1 MFSSS
6 TPTATS
12 ALDANLTALR
22 RSSSAAAEL
31 IAGVMARPD
40 LTFVDTPSGAV
51 SATMEEWTIEG
62 HSSRALASK
71 RDPWLEAER
80 LIDGLDPAVTP
91 VVVVIGFGL
100 GYHVAALAK
109 RLGRQGLVIVF
120 EPDATLLRAVLE
132 RIDHH
137 EWLSNTNVLLVT
149 NPSADD
155 TLAEAARGIEGVL
168 AMGTTIIEHPP
179 SRQRLGDLAAQ
190 FTASFTRVMQAVRT
204 TVVTTM
210 VQTEATI
217 RNLTQNLDVYA
228 TAGGITGLKDTCPGR
243 AAVVVSAGPS
253 LARNIAELARPG
265 VRDAVVIIATQTV
278 LKPLL
283 ARGIRPHFVTAL
295 DFHEIS
301 RRFYEGLSAA
311 DVEGITLVV
320 EPKVNPAVPAAFPGR
335 VLCSGDATLDKILGP
350 DFARPMGVIPAGAT
364 VAHLA
369 YYLARHL
376 GCEPVVLMGQ
386 DLGFTDGQ
394 YYAAGAAIH
403 DVWAGELNEFNTL
416 EMLEWQRIAR
426 MRPILRRA
434 VDTRGRAIYSD
445 EQMATYLMQFQRDF
459 KADAE
464 RGLSIIDATE
474 GGVAKLNTRTAT
486 LADTLAQH
494 LNDPRSHRTPGT
506 IHELLARSLTPG
518 PASARPAQRLSAVAA
533 RVRAI
538 RRDAWQIAK
547 FSRRVRDH
555 LADMLEHHDDQ
566 PRVNR
571 LIDQVD
577 RVRDKVTALQP
588 AFALV
593 EQLNQTGA
601 FNRAKADRRINMGE
615 LAPTERQREQIR
627 RDLTN
632 VTWLASSA
640 DVLGNILDECARA
653 VEGGPKRTR
662 DPLNKTPAALP
673 APADAASAV
682 SAVRSEHDVIAVIAG
697 EPDTDAWGRPR
708 DLAAPVDG
716 QRHAWSLTLARLSR
730 TPGLARVVVVSRQI
744 DHLRALAGTTPP
756 KLNIEWVAHAE
767 HDGFD
772 PSLIHAAR
780 AFAPHSWRGGLGN
793 LTVYDEVFRPVATLA
808 ALDRHGAQAAL
819 ILGVD
824 WCFADPALGGAL
836 VNRFHED
843 PIAHRL
849 TFAQAGPGLAP
860 ALVDRQVTAA
870 MSGKRA
876 HAGTFASIGGLLGYI
891 PTNPTVDL
899 LAKSMCVAVEAPVR
913 DAFQRLIADDP
924 ERSAGVVAA
933 LRAAG
938 HDPLH
943 ADAAAIANAV
953 RGLFGQQPNS
963 LDHLVIEAID
973 QHGQSLAPSAL
984 AAALAQLGTRAA
996 RAAIT
1001 LRGMSRDLLD
1011 HPQWRELIEVAGN
1024 ARGSRGG
1031 PVHIRTHL
1039 RSEPAVIDSL
1049 LAAEPEVISVD
1060 LMAEDQA
1067 TYAQVAGIDAFK
1079 VVRANMQRLLDGRR
1093 PLPGGGFSPWIVPRL
1108 TRRDA
1113 VYEHV
1118 EPFFDRWTML
1128 CGWAVIDPLSAMIP
1142 SERIAPL
1149 PLPRLARERRDALT
1163 MTISAQGVARAD

>member
-1 MFSSS
+1 MPTSS
-6 TPTATS
+6 TPTTTS
-12 ALDANLTALR
+12 ALDANLAALR
-22 RSSSAAAEL
+22 RSSPAASEL

-40 LTFVDTPSGAV
+40 VTFVDTPSGAI

-62 HSSRALASK
+62 LSSRALASK

-137 EWLSNTNVLLVT
+137 QWLSSTNVLLVT
-149 NPSADD
+149 DPNADD

-179 SRQRLGDLAAQ
+179 SRGRLGDLAAQ

-228 TAGGITGLKDTCPGR
+228 TAGGIAGLKDTCPGR

-253 LARNIAELARPG
+253 LARNIEQLARPG

-301 RRFYEGLSAA
+301 RRFYEGLSAT

-320 EPKVNPAVPAAFPGR
+320 EPKVNPAVPAAFPGL
-335 VLCSGDATLDKILGP
+335 VLCSSDATLDRILGP
-350 DFARPMGVIPAGAT
+350 EFARPMGVIPAGAT

-376 GCEPVVLMGQ
+376 GCDPVVLMGQ

-426 MRPILRRA
+426 MRPILRRVA
-434 VDTRGRAIYSD
+434 DTQGRAIYTD

-459 KADAE
+459 KADVD
-464 RGLSIIDATE
+464 RGLTIIDATE

-506 IHELLARSLTPG
+506 IQELLARGLTSG
-518 PASARPAQRLSAVAA
+518 PTSTRPAQRLSAVVG
-533 RVRAI
+533 RVRSI
-538 RRDAWQIAK
+538 RRDVWQVAK
-547 FSRRVRDH
+547 FSRQARGH

-571 LIDQVD
+571 LIDMVE
-577 RVRDKVTALQP
+577 RVRDKVSALQP

-615 LAPTERQREQIR
+615 LHPTERQREQIS

-632 VTWLASSA
+632 VTWLADSA

-653 VEGGPKRTR
+653 LEGGPKRTR
-662 DPLNKTPAALP
+662 DPLNKTPTALP
-673 APADAASAV
+673 ASADTV
-682 SAVRSEHDVIAVIAG
+682 SAARGEHEVIAVITGA
-697 EPDTDAWGRPR
+697 PDTDAWGRPR
-708 DLAAPVDG
+708 DLAKPIDG
-716 QRHAWSLTLARLSR
+716 QRHAWSLTLARLAR
-730 TPGLARVVVVSRQI
+730 TPGLGRVVVVSRQI
-744 DHLRALAGTTPP
+744 DRLRALAGTTPP
-756 KLNIEWVAHAE
+756 KLNIEWVE
-767 HDGFD
+767 TSENDGFD
-772 PSLIHAAR
+772 PRLIQAAR

-793 LTVYDEVFRPVATLA
+793 LTVYDEVFKPAATLA
-808 ALDRHGAQAAL
+808 ALDRHRAQAAL

-836 VNRFHED
+836 ITRFHED
-843 PIAHRL
+843 PVAHRL
-849 TFAQAGPGLAP
+849 TFTQAGPGLAP
-860 ALVDRQVTAA
+860 ALVDRQLTAA
-870 MSGKRA
+870 MSEKRA
-876 HAGTFASIGGLLGYI
+876 NAGTFASIGGLLGYI

-924 ERSAGVVAA
+924 ECSAGVVAA
-933 LRAAG
+933 LRAG
-938 HDPLH
+938 GLDPLH
-943 ADAAAIANAV
+943 ANADAIAQAV
-953 RGLFGQQPNS
+953 RSLFGQQPNS

-973 QHGQSLAPSAL
+973 QQGETLAPATL
-984 AAALAQLGTRAA
+984 AAALAQLGSRAA

-1001 LRGMSRDLLD
+1001 FRGVGRDLLD
-1011 HPQWRELIEVAGN
+1011 HPHWRELINVARNTLGPH
-1024 ARGSRGG
+1024 GG
-1031 PVHIRTHL
+1031 PVHVRTHL
-1039 RSEPAVIDSL
+1039 RAEPAAIDSL

-1067 TYAQVAGIDAFK
+1067 TYTQVAGTDAFRA
-1079 VVRANMQRLLDGRR
+1079 VRANMQRLLDARR

-1113 VYEHV
+1113 VYEHI

-1128 CGWAVIDPLSAMIP
+1128 CGWAVIDPLPAP
-1142 SERIAPL
+1142 NPRERIAPL
-1149 PLPRLARERRDALT
+1149 PPPRLARERRDALT
-1163 MTISAQGVARAD
+1163 TTISAQGVARAG